1 VTQEKDYLLSLLVHN
16 RSLYDLLDMLAEICK
31 NVDFRVSQKTK
42 SFKGLR
48 LTLFGLLVKL
58 NGTISF
64 ILLRTEFLKNQYP
77 KLGELHSKFYRLKNE
92 LAQAQA
98 LLADNRVQQAK
109 EKIMSAADYYLPCYD
124 TVNAAARKYFKGR
137 GC

>member
-1 VTQEKDYLLSLLVHN
+1 MTQEKDYLLSLLVHN

-31 NVDFRVSQKTK
+31 NADFRVSQKTK

-58 NGTISF
+58 NGTISL
-64 ILLRTEFLKNQYP
+64 ILLRTEFLKSTYP
-77 KLGELHSKFYRLKNE
+77 KLGELHSKFHHLKTE

-98 LLADNRVQQAK
+98 LLTDNRVQQAK
-109 EKIMSAADYYLPCYD
+109 EKIISAAEYYLPFYD
-124 TVNAAARKYFKGR
+124 AVNAETLKYLKGR
-137 GC
+137 S